1 MKFKKYSKR
10 NDLHIKELVDFYAK
24 EFGSGVYLVVKNR
37 NGRHDCGC
45 FISPNQ
51 LTIEL
56 NAADKVA
63 LENDSGINVYCH
75 YHKHFDT
82 LVSSIDEHETKYEY
96 VKNSELDGII

>member
-1 MKFKKYSKR
+1 MKFKKYSKG
-10 NDLHIKELVDFYAK
+10 NDLHIKEKVDFYAK
-24 EFGSGVYLVVKNR
+24 EFGSGIYLVLKNR
-37 NGRHDCGC
+37 NGSYDY
-45 FISPNQ
+45 FIRPNQ
-51 LTIEL
+51 LIIEL